1 MMEEGSNIETIIE
14 CVVEIYRFN
23 ELKKQQRVIV
33 RDILS
38 GKDVIGFHRLVSDA
52 SPRVSYVTC
61 KIK

>member
-1 MMEEGSNIETIIE
+1 MEEGSNIEMIIE

-23 ELKKQQRVIV
+23 ELKEQQRAIV
-33 RDILS
+33 RDVSS
-38 GKDVIGFHRLVSDA
+38 GRDEFGFYPLVSDA